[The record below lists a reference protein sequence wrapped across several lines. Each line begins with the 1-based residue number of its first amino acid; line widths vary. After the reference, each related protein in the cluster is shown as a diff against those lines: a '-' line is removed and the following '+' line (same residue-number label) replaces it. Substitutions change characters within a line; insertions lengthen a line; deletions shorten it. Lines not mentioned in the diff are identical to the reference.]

1 MQKKKNSKFAIKV
14 KITHMN
20 FVTPTKN
27 RKDRSVAGGLYS
39 KSRKKMTHKFIFQK
53 GVMQ

>member
-1 MQKKKNSKFAIKV
+1 MQKRKNSKFAV
-14 KITHMN
+14 KLKIIHMN

-27 RKDRSVAGGLYS
+27 RKDRSAPGGLYS
-39 KSRKKMTHKFIFQK
+39 ESRKKMTHKFFFQK